1 MNNDDNTI
9 ELPKRIDG
17 ESNPPENN
25 QNIQSEDNIKINN
38 VVENK
43 VETNVAFPSE
53 KEINH
58 ENTNNKA
65 TEPVNVNIFD
75 QSIDQNINREN
86 HEGEPLFEPI
96 KDIENVKLS
105 QNEDEI
111 TNMTTP
117 ETPEVETIMH
127 TPDEKQPLVEE
138 ALVNNNVI
146 ETPTIEDN
154 NNQLNKKIVS
164 VEPIKKEKSKGSPII
179 GFFALLLILAIILT
193 AFYYFIK
200 MDYIIL
206 PDEIKNKIP
215 FFSTTTTTSIND
227 NQNNEEEEEEEEEE
241 LSLDNLI
248 GEYTETSL
256 LICPDIEAKLLLN
269 QDNTFS
275 YQLLS
280 FDEEN
285 NNCDISEITG
295 NYSLS
300 NGDLKLTPADDT
312 ITIGT
317 ANYQKVDDKI
327 KIDIVNEEK
336 TVTFTNID

>member
-75 QSIDQNINREN
+75 QSIDQNINTEN
-86 HEGEPLFEPI
+86 HESESLFEPI
-96 KDIENVKLS
+96 KDIENVELP
-105 QNEDEI
+105 QNENEI
-111 TNMTTP
+111 NVLTTP
-117 ETPEVETIMH
+117 ESPKTVTITPNPAKKPSLSEDTLIN
-127 TPDEKQPLVEE
+127 D
-138 ALVNNNVI
+138 VI
-146 ETPTIEDN
+146 EASSIEDN

-164 VEPIKKEKSKGSPII
+164 VEPVQKEKNKGNPII

-215 FFSTTTTTSIND
+215 FFSTTTTTSN
-227 NQNNEEEEEEEEEE
+227 NNKQNNNEEE
-241 LSLDNLI
+241 LSLSNLI
-248 GEYTETSL
+248 GEYTETSS

-275 YQLLS
+275 YKLLS

-285 NNCDISEITG
+285 NKCDISEITG
-295 NYSLS
+295 NYLAS
-300 NGDLKLTPADDT
+300 NGNLKLTPTDSSMN
-312 ITIGT
+312 IGT
-317 ANYQKVDDKI
+317 ANYQKVGDKI
-327 KIDIVNEEK
+327 KIDILKEEK
-336 TVTFTNID
+336 KVTFTNID